1 MPSIRIVQRL
11 VLAGSLALATGL
23 ASAGIGPPPPP
34 PSQSSD
40 NDDTDTAVMI
50 AVGLAIGSS
59 INCASDS
66 PLWPGLCSLLGF
78 SGSE

>member
-1 MPSIRIVQRL
+1 MPSIRTVQRL
-11 VLAGSLALATGL
+11 VLAGSLALTTAL
-23 ASAGIGPPPPP
+23 ASAGNGSPPPP
-34 PSQSSD
+34 PSSSD
-40 NDDTDTAVMI
+40 NDDTDAAVMI

>member
-1 MPSIRIVQRL
+1 MPIIRTLQRL
-11 VLAGSLALATGL
+11 AIAGALSLATGL
-23 ASAGIGPPPPP
+23 ALAGEVAPPA
-34 PSQSSD
+34 SSD
-40 NDDTDTAVMI
+40 NDDTDAAVMI

-78 SGSE
+78 SAE

>member
-1 MPSIRIVQRL
+1 MPIIRTLQRL
-11 VLAGSLALATGL
+11 AIAGALSLANGLALAGEV
-23 ASAGIGPPPPP
+23 APPA
-34 PSQSSD
+34 SSD
-40 NDDTDTAVMI
+40 NDDTDAAVMI

-78 SGSE
+78 SAE

>member
-1 MPSIRIVQRL
+1 MPSIRTVQRL
-11 VLAGSLALATGL
+11 VLAGSLALTTAL
-23 ASAGIGPPPPP
+23 ASAGNGPPPPP
-34 PSQSSD
+34 PSSSD
-40 NDDTDTAVMI
+40 NDDTDAAVMI

>member
-1 MPSIRIVQRL
+1 MPSIRTVQRL
-11 VLAGSLALATGL
+11 VLAGSLALTTAL
-23 ASAGIGPPPPP
+23 ASAGNGPPPPS
-34 PSQSSD
+34 PSYSD
-40 NDDTDTAVMI
+40 NDDTDAAVMI